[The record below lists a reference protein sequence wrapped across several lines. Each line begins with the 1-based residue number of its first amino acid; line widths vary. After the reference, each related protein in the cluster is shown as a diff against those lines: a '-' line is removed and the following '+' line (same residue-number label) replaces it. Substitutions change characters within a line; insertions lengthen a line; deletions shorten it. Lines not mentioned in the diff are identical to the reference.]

1 VRGTDLFIYDATYT
15 DAEFAK
21 YVGWGHSTWQEG
33 VRLADA
39 AKVKQL
45 VLFHH
50 DPSHDDAFMDQVV
63 AEANKLR
70 PGTIAA
76 REVMEL
82 SV

>member
-1 VRGTDLFIYDATYT
+1 M
-15 DAEFAK
+15 
-21 YVGWGHSTWQEG
+21 
-33 VRLADA
+33 RLADA

-50 DPSHDDAFMDQVV
+50 DPSHDDDFMDKVV

-76 REVMEL
+76 REVLEL